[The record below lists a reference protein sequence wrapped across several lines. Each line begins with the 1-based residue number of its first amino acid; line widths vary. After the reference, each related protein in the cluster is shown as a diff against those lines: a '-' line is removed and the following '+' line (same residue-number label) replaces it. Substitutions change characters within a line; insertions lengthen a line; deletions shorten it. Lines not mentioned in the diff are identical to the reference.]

1 MKKIAYI
8 ELDTHAELA
17 ANFFELTRDS
27 TEFSVDLY
35 FSEKI
40 YKLLNIHEKN
50 IFIADYSNILE
61 VLENKKYDLIILGT
75 VHRQFLFYRAICER
89 FETGIII
96 HNLNF
101 AKSSKWQLFKNIFK
115 EDFRYRF
122 KLFLKEGL
130 LEAPEV
136 YEKATYLFGIDEQM
150 SAKNNL
156 KFSPV
161 YFNQFNNKNTDNQA
175 IKIVVPGIVS
185 QTRRDYFSFFEKL
198 RKFKNIGKDYEIVFL
213 GKAGKKELSELKKL
227 GKEIPDFIKIKY
239 FEEKIP
245 QKKFDEIMKNADVL
259 YCPIQPETEFF
270 SVKEIYGETKI
281 SGNIGDAIKYGKPA
295 IFPEMYDSDLEFI
308 VKENQD
314 LQGLFSEI
322 GNQRFDFNFY
332 SKENVKN
339 RFSEFVKSL

>member
-1 MKKIAYI
+1 VKKIAYI

-27 TEFSVDLY
+27 PEFSLDFY

-50 IFIADYSNILE
+50 IFIADYSNLLE
-61 VLENKKYDLIILGT
+61 IIDNKKYDLIILGT
-75 VHRQFLFYRAICER
+75 VHRQFLFYRAICEK
-89 FETGIII
+89 FETGIIV

-101 AKSSKWQLFKNIFK
+101 TKASKWQLFKNIFK
-115 EDFRYRF
+115 EDFKYRL

-136 YEKATYLFGIDEQM
+136 YGKAKYLFGIDEQM

-156 KFSPV
+156 KFLPI
-161 YFNQFNNKNTDNQA
+161 YFNQFNNKNIDNQ
-175 IKIVVPGIVS
+175 IVKIVIPGIVS
-185 QTRRDYFSFFEKL
+185 QARRDYFSFFEKL
-198 RKFKNIGKDYEIVFL
+198 RKFKNIGKNYEIVFL
-213 GKAGKKELSELKKL
+213 GKAGKKELSELKRLK
-227 GKEIPDFIKIKY
+227 KEVPDFIKIKY

-245 QKKFDEIMKNADVL
+245 QEKFDEIMKTADIL

-281 SGNIGDAIKYGKPA
+281 SGNIGDVIKYEKPA
-295 IFPEMYDSDLEFI
+295 IFPEAYNSDPEFI

-314 LQGLFSEI
+314 LPRQFSEM
-322 GNQRFDFNFY
+322 GNQKFDFNFY

-339 RFSEFVKSL
+339 RFSAFMKSL